1 MRAELVTTGWQVEV
15 TEDKKRTTVGRIYH
29 VQESAQQLCD
39 LLRAQG
45 KDAVV
50 ASIRKFEGESKR
62 VR

>member
-1 MRAELVTTGWQVEV
+1 MTCISSSQLSLNFEPQLAERFGTLREY
-15 TEDKKRTTVGRIYH
+15 I
-29 VQESAQQLCD
+29 D